1 MPITQSVIFIAGL
14 LALSWSADRFVTG
27 AAGLAA
33 CFGIPPMLIG
43 MTIMAM
49 GSSAPE
55 ILVAISASIS
65 HKSNLAIGN
74 AIGSN
79 IANIGLVLG
88 TTAMLRPLQVAS
100 VTLKREMPVL
110 LAVSIIAALLL
121 ADSSLSRTEG
131 SLLLAIFFI
140 TIAALTGLS
149 LTAGRSDPLV
159 RELTAEVN
167 TRDRPISSLL
177 WLLVGMILLPVSAHY
192 MVDSA
197 VAIAH
202 FYGISDLVI
211 GLTIIAIGTSLP
223 ELAACIA
230 SVLKKEQDLAL
241 GNILGSN
248 IFNIL
253 AVLAMPALL
262 SPGKIDPQV
271 IHRDVPVM
279 LLLTGLLIF
288 FSFAIR
294 GKRQIE
300 NWQGGLLLAAYVAFQ
315 VSLFP

>member
-1 MPITQSVIFIAGL
+1 MPITHSVIFIVGL
-14 LALSWSADRFVTG
+14 LVLSWSADRFVTG

-33 CFGIPPMLIG
+33 CFGIRPMLIG

-55 ILVAISASIS
+55 ILVAISASLS
-65 HKSNLAIGN
+65 GKNNLAIGN

-88 TTAMLRPLQVAS
+88 MTAMLRPLQVAS
-100 VTLKREMPVL
+100 VTLKREMPVV
-110 LAVSIIAALLL
+110 LAVSVIAAFLL
-121 ADSSLSRTEG
+121 ADSFLSRTEG
-131 SLLLAIFFI
+131 GLLLAVFVA
-140 TIAALTGLS
+140 TIGALIGLS
-149 LTAGRSDPLV
+149 LTAGSSDPLV
-159 RELTAEVN
+159 QELTAEVN
-167 TRDRPISSLL
+167 TRHKPINYLL
-177 WLLVGMILLPVSAHY
+177 WLLIGMILLPVSAHY

-197 VAIAH
+197 LAIAH

-294 GKRQIE
+294 GKRRIE
-300 NWQGGLLLAAYVAFQ
+300 NWQGGLLLAAYIAFQ
-315 VSLFP
+315 VSLL